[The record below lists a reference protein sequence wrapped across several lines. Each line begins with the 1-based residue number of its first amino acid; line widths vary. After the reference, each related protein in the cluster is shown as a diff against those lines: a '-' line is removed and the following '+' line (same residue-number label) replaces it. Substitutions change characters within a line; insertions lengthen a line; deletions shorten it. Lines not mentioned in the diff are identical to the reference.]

1 LNFVAKPDFQL
12 NGAYGQ
18 TQVITSDIQNLIN
31 SVVANLKASLQTLLA
46 ALKAALVGSVTNV
59 RENIMQ
65 ISTYKQ
71 FRRAS

>member
-1 LNFVAKPDFQL
+1 MASFKIFVMVVIL

-46 ALKAALVGSVTNV
+46 ALQAALVGSVTN
-59 RENIMQ
+59 
-65 ISTYKQ
+65 
-71 FRRAS
+71 